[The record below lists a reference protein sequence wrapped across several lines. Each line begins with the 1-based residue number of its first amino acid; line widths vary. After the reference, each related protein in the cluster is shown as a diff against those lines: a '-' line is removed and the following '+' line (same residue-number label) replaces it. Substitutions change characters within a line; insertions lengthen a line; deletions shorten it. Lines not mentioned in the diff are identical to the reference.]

1 MAIYFLKLK
10 IDEEFPW
17 QQKYSN
23 ISNYDS
29 EEFVVLSS
37 MQNNYCASQL
47 SDLL

>member
-1 MAIYFLKLK
+1 MRSFLGSK
-10 IDEEFPW
+10 
-17 QQKYSN
+17 N